1 MRSAFALRI
10 NSGRIIFV
18 FGIAERLR
26 AFRYPIFTRGDVT
39 VSGSC
44 RVGFLRKHPR
54 GGVPSPSSLRDA
66 TSPERGRWHSTYRQM
81 AKSSSFRGEL
91 AANAV
96 SRLRGFVSSSTA
108 KCAVSPEALPLEELA
123 SSSAR

>member
-1 MRSAFALRI
+1 MRSAFDLRI

-26 AFRYPIFTRGDVT
+26 AFRYPIFTGGV
-39 VSGSC
+39 VEESGNC
-44 RVGFLRKHPR
+44 RASFLRKHPR

-66 TSPERGRWHSTYRQM
+66 TSPERGRFHSTCRQM
-81 AKSSSFRGEL
+81 AKSSSFGGAGCECSEQAERVRFQL
-91 AANAV
+91 NCKV
-96 SRLRGFVSSSTA
+96 CGFA
-108 KCAVSPEALPLEELA
+108 KVSPLGELA